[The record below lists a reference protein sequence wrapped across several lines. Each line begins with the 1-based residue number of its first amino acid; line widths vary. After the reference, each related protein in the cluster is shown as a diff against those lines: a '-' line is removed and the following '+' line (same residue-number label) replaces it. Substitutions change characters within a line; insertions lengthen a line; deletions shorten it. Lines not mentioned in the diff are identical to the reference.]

1 MNQARPE
8 NLDDHGY
15 HGGESLNG
23 YRGHHD
29 HDGFPGHH
37 GHHGYDTGGDA
48 HPNALASVDVAVG
61 GLNATADLLQHS
73 GDSAHEAALI
83 SADVNL
89 GRHIDATV
97 ALLNVNLADVHAGV
111 DLGHERPGDSGAG
124 PNNPTCD
131 DMPGNDGTSSGPAP
145 QTGRGNDGTNGG
157 PAPQTVRFAD
167 DSLVVAKSEGDAGI
181 TVFTFTVERDGG
193 TGSDL
198 DFTVEL
204 TSELTSTAANSAD
217 FVDNPAL
224 PFTINCS
231 IPDGQSSAT
240 FTVNVNGD
248 TAAESNEDFTLTLT
262 SVCNAEA
269 RATIDGDQDQATGRI
284 LTDDPAANDVSGVAI
299 PPQATSLE
307 DDATSPAPTT
317 GSMDCGD
324 GNTSATNNNNT
335 SPDPAGNGGDGNGSG
350 GNTGGNG
357 GEGGTP
363 GNPGTGPCD
372 ANPTAVVSVDVTS
385 GDEGL
390 NATADVLQRDGDA
403 AHQVALISADVNVGP
418 DVDVTA
424 SVLHDVLADVHI
436 GLDFGHDICL
446 T

>member
-1 MNQARPE
+1 MNQSWTARPE
-8 NLDDHGY
+8 NHHDHGY
-15 HGGESLNG
+15 HRGESLNG

-37 GHHGYDTGGDA
+37 GHGYGGDA
-48 HPNALASVDVAVG
+48 HPNPLASVDVAIG
-61 GLNATADLLQHS
+61 GLNATADLLQHN

-89 GRHIDATV
+89 GRHVDATV
-97 ALLNVNLADVHAGV
+97 DLLNVNLADVHAGV

-124 PNNPTCD
+124 PNNPACD
-131 DMPGNDGTSSGPAP
+131 DMQGNDGTSSGPAP
-145 QTGRGNDGTNGG
+145 QTGGGNDGTNGE
-157 PAPQTVRFAD
+157 PAPQTVRFAE
-167 DSLVVAKSEGDAGI
+167 DSLMVEKSEGHDGV
-181 TVFTFTVERDGG
+181 TVFTFTVERDGR
-193 TGSDL
+193 TGDL

-217 FVDNPAL
+217 FVGNPAL
-224 PFTINCS
+224 PFTINCT
-231 IPDGQSSAT
+231 IPDGQPSAT
-240 FTVNVNGD
+240 VTVNVNGD
-248 TAAESNEDFTLTLT
+248 TAAESDEDFTLTLT
-262 SVCNAEA
+262 SVSNAEA
-269 RATIDGDQDQATGRI
+269 PAAIDDDQDQATGRI

-299 PPQATSLE
+299 PPQAASL
-307 DDATSPAPTT
+307 DDASSPAPTT

-324 GNTSATNNNNT
+324 GNTSATNNNDT
-335 SPDPAGNGGDGNGSG
+335 SRDPASNGGDGNGSG

-363 GNPGTGPCD
+363 GNPGTGD

-390 NATADVLQRDGDA
+390 NATADVLQHDGDA

-424 SVLHDVLADVHI
+424 SVLHDALADVHI